1 MVVFPPKF
9 FSRIFEP
16 FLISFP
22 ASPLHYPAQ
31 AKSRSS
37 PLLPRGILSSST
49 SFLRGPFKR
58 TPESRGEGG
67 AETLQTPTR
76 RGGAELGGGACVLR
90 ACAFWRLRRR
100 CSRGRYRRR
109 RRVEPEQ
116 EPRPRGGRRRRRRWR
131 RCRTG
136 GVSEGRGAGAG
147 PRGSEGRGSDES
159 GPRRLLSPVSP
170 LAPPSSS
177 VFPRCP
183 GRRPGGLAGG
193 RGQDLGR
200 PGRRHRGRSQP
211 RPRTEPVDCGWACGR
226 GTGGARAGCGRE
238 RGHCVPHPPTPRGVM
253 AQAHF
258 PLHLPGHCALAPCC
272 LREVLDWTSL
282 HFFSCLYPD

>member
-1 MVVFPPKF
+1 MEEVPD
-9 FSRIFEP
+9 R
-16 FLISFP
+16 
-22 ASPLHYPAQ
+22 
-31 AKSRSS
+31 
-37 PLLPRGILSSST
+37 
-49 SFLRGPFKR
+49 
-58 TPESRGEGG
+58 
-67 AETLQTPTR
+67 
-76 RGGAELGGGACVLR
+76 
-90 ACAFWRLRRR
+90 
-100 CSRGRYRRR
+100 
-109 RRVEPEQ
+109 
-116 EPRPRGGRRRRRRWR
+116 
-131 RCRTG
+131 G

-147 PRGSEGRGSDES
+147 PRGSEGRGSEES

-193 RGQDLGR
+193 RGQDSGR
-200 PGRRHRGRSQP
+200 PGRRHPGRSQP

-258 PLHLPGHCALAPCC
+258 PRHLPGHSALAPCC
-272 LREVLDWTSL
+272 QREVLDWTSL
-282 HFFSCLYPD
+282 RFSSCLYPA